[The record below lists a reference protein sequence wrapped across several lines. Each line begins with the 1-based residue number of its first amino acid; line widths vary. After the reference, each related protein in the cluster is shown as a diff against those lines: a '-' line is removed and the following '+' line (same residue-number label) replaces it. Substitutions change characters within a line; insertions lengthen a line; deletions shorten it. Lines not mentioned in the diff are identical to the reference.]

1 MNMSWSHSPHTFQWG
16 ADFRRQ
22 DLDAISESNPRGS
35 FGFTGLATQAPSTN
49 GVPVAGTGSDF
60 ADFLLG
66 IPDSSAIAF
75 GNADKYLRTW
85 STDLWMKD
93 DWRLSPSFTVSAQMR
108 WDYGSPAT
116 EKYGRLVELNVAPNF
131 SSASPVCSST
141 AELPG
146 GSTCQSASAAGLPTS
161 LMRPDKHEFEPQLAI
176 AWRPLPAS
184 SLVIRAGYS
193 LAYNTSNYAGYA
205 NLLAQQSPFSKSLS
219 VTNSAADP
227 LTLANGFNASP
238 NVTTDQ
244 YAFDPNYRVG
254 YAQSWNVQ
262 INRDLPGAMVI
273 QLQYQGIKGT
283 RAQQSFL
290 PNTYPAGASNPCPS
304 CPVGFYYITSNGN
317 STREQAQMQLRRRL
331 RSGFTATTTY
341 TFSKSLDDASILGG
355 GGNVGSAA
363 QNWLDLSGE
372 RGLSSF
378 DQRHN
383 LQAQLQ
389 YSTGVGVAGGT
400 LLGGWRGLIVKD
412 WTVVTNITVGSG
424 LPLTPSC
431 SGCII
436 STTGITGPVRPEYVG
451 GDIYST
457 VPGRFLNRNAYI
469 APLSAE
475 WGDAGRNSITGP
487 GQFSMNGSM
496 ARTFRVGDRNNLDVR
511 FDSTNILNHVV
522 FGSWNTAF
530 IPSGIGQ
537 FGIAQSP
544 NNMRMIKATI
554 RFRF

>member
-1 MNMSWSHSPHTFQWG
+1 
-16 ADFRRQ
+16 
-22 DLDAISESNPRGS
+22 
-35 FGFTGLATQAPSTN
+35 
-49 GVPVAGTGSDF
+49 
-60 ADFLLG
+60 
-66 IPDSSAIAF
+66 
-75 GNADKYLRTW
+75 
-85 STDLWMKD
+85 
-93 DWRLSPSFTVSAQMR
+93 
-108 WDYGSPAT
+108 
-116 EKYGRLVELNVAPNF
+116 
-131 SSASPVCSST
+131 
-141 AELPG
+141 
-146 GSTCQSASAAGLPTS
+146 
-161 LMRPDKHEFEPQLAI
+161 
-176 AWRPLPAS
+176 
-184 SLVIRAGYS
+184 
-193 LAYNTSNYAGYA
+193 
-205 NLLAQQSPFSKSLS
+205 
-219 VTNSAADP
+219 
-227 LTLANGFNASP
+227 
-238 NVTTDQ
+238 
-244 YAFDPNYRVG
+244 
-254 YAQSWNVQ
+254 
-262 INRDLPGAMVI
+262 
-273 QLQYQGIKGT
+273 
-283 RAQQSFL
+283 
-290 PNTYPAGASNPCPS
+290 
-304 CPVGFYYITSNGN
+304 
-317 STREQAQMQLRRRL
+317 
-331 RSGFTATTTY
+331 
-341 TFSKSLDDASILGG
+341 
-355 GGNVGSAA
+355 
-363 QNWLDLSGE
+363 
-372 RGLSSF
+372 
-378 DQRHN
+378 
-383 LQAQLQ
+383 
-389 YSTGVGVAGGT
+389 VGVAGGT